1 MIPQIWR
8 MRLHNSNYFVF
19 YGKIDDPQIW
29 TDRQTDRQTDRDR
42 EQASKQAS
50 KQAVEIQCS
59 A

>member
-1 MIPQIWR
+1 

-29 TDRQTDRQTDRDR
+29 TER
-42 EQASKQAS
+42 ETKRERERASE
-50 KQAVEIQCS
+50 QAVEIQCS

>member
-1 MIPQIWR
+1 

-19 YGKIDDPQIW
+19 YGKIDDP
-29 TDRQTDRQTDRDR
+29 RYGERDTQR
-42 EQASKQAS
+42 EREREREGAS

>member
-1 MIPQIWR
+1 

-19 YGKIDDPQIW
+19 CGKIDDPQIW
-29 TDRQTDRQTDRDR
+29 TERETDTER
-42 EQASKQAS
+42 EIERS